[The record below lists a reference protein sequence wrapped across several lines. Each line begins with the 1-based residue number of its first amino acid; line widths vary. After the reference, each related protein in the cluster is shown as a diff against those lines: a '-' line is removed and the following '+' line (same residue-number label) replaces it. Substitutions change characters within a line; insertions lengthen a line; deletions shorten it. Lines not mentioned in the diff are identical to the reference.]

1 MADFGYLS
9 QKISGAINSFVC
21 GSAMKNSQKLPAGRY
36 VSLCFDDF
44 PQSAAVTAAPMIEAL
59 GWRATWYVAGGF
71 EGGEDEN
78 LGEMYTD
85 DDLRRLI
92 AAGHDIGCHT
102 FDHVDC
108 SKAKPREIFD
118 QCAKSSD
125 YLRQFG
131 IRDVDSFAFPFGAAS
146 AQAKKVMSET
156 DLALRGVKP
165 GINRGKVDLSMLKA
179 CGLQDNQ
186 GGILRAIEELENLS
200 KRDGWLI
207 IFTHDV
213 REQPSPWGV
222 TPEDYDLLLG
232 AIYASGADVVTVG
245 DMVRRINGHLPAP
258 QKLAA

>member
-1 MADFGYLS
+1 
-9 QKISGAINSFVC
+9 
-21 GSAMKNSQKLPAGRY
+21 
-36 VSLCFDDF
+36 
-44 PQSAAVTAAPMIEAL
+44 
-59 GWRATWYVAGGF
+59 
-71 EGGEDEN
+71 
-78 LGEMYTD
+78 
-85 DDLRRLI
+85 
-92 AAGHDIGCHT
+92 
-102 FDHVDC
+102 
-108 SKAKPREIFD
+108 
-118 QCAKSSD
+118 
-125 YLRQFG
+125 
-131 IRDVDSFAFPFGAAS
+131 
-146 AQAKKVMSET
+146 
-156 DLALRGVKP
+156 
-165 GINRGKVDLSMLKA
+165 MLKA